1 MMETV
6 DTSQMLDAKELLFAI
21 QEGAK
26 RLINEKQQLNQM
38 NVFPVPDGDTGSN
51 LASLMQTILEETE
64 ADFSSVKSIF
74 EKVADASLVGAR
86 GNSGIIFAQ
95 YLNGIY
101 NHLLTFEE
109 PNSVQHFIKSAKA
122 ATKEAYQAIENPV
135 EGTMITVIRI
145 WSEALSL
152 TAENENDNSLEN
164 ILTNAL
170 NKAKRAVENTTRQL
184 KILQQNKVVDAGA
197 KGFYLFIEGFTQ
209 AFISN
214 EKTTYVSLSEK
225 MELVIPTEIHQ
236 NSEKPVFRYCTE
248 VLLDEVSLSKE
259 EIQQGLVKLGDS
271 IIVAVNRGKAR
282 IHIHSNY
289 PEAVLSYLRKI
300 GIPLQQKADDML
312 LQFEVNQKQKHPIA
326 LVTDSIADLPEEYL
340 LSNQIH
346 VIPMTL
352 LIDSTS
358 YIDKITLKSNQF
370 FELIKNSQDKPTS
383 SQPSIKTVENLFS
396 FLETRYKE
404 ILVITVAD
412 RLSGTYRSIKEI
424 AKKRDGKQ
432 VRIEVI
438 DSKQNSAAEGLLVM
452 KANEWIEAGLDFDA
466 LVDKVKAL
474 RKKISIFVSVDTLE
488 PMINSGRIPQTLGRI
503 AERLSIKPIVSLDEA
518 GNGKLK
524 DFTFSLSGNERKI
537 IKKITKIHQ
546 EQSISKYVVVHGE
559 ARDRAEKFAELIKQS
574 IGVDPTYIMDI
585 SAVIAMSAGKGSVAV
600 ALISDEGE

>member
-152 TAENENDNSLEN
+152 TSENENDNTLEN

-248 VLLDEVSLSKE
+248 VLLDEVSLSKA

-282 IHIHSNY
+282 IHIHSNQ
-289 PEAVLSYLRKI
+289 PEDVLSYLRKI
-300 GIPLQQKADDML
+300 GTPLQQKADDML
-312 LQFEVNQKQKHPIA
+312 LQYEVNQKQKHPIA

-370 FELIKNSQDKPTS
+370 FELIKSSQDKPTS

-432 VRIEVI
+432 VRVEVI

-537 IKKITKIHQ
+537 IKKIAKIHQ
-546 EQSISKYVVVHGE
+546 EESISKYVVVHGE